1 MLCYSIVCHIMLYYV
16 TCTNGRMCVP
26 RYIHMYMHICAPTHT
41 YVYIHIYI
49 YTYIYVYIY
58 VCINICTICI
68 GTCMSLSLH
77 IYTHV
82 YVYVYVYA
90 YVCAYTGSG
99 IQDSKTPQQS
109 WILESW
115 IPPVQ
120 LVPVVPVCTGANA
133 RIQDTTPDMSD
144 MLLP

>member
-1 MLCYSIVCHIMLYYV
+1 M
-16 TCTNGRMCVP
+16 
-26 RYIHMYMHICAPTHT
+26 YI
-41 YVYIHIYI
+41 
-49 YTYIYVYIY
+49 YIY

-77 IYTHV
+77 IYIHM
-82 YVYVYVYA
+82 YMYMYMYMHMYA
-90 YVCAYTGSG
+90 HIRAPVSK
-99 IQDSKTPQQS
+99 IQRKTPQQS